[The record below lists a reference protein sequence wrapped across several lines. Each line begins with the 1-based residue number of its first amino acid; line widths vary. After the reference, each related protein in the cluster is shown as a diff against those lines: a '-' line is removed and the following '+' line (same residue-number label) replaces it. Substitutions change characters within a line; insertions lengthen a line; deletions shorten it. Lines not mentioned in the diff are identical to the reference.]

1 MKIVW
6 RFAAGIIA
14 VASAVVPT
22 ATASALPQPRQE
34 EWWFSA
40 WGIQSDVWPT
50 TTGAGVTVAV
60 LDTGVNA
67 KLPELAGAVL
77 PGSDTTG
84 HKTDGRQDLD
94 EEDYG
99 HGTAMAALIA
109 AHGGGATN
117 FAGIAPG
124 AKILPVHV
132 TLQAGDPVGQYKT
145 YANGIR
151 YGVDHGAKVISISQA
166 ANSAS
171 LPNHCDPDLQDAVSY
186 AIQHDVVVVAGA
198 GNWGDGTNYPVLP
211 ASCAGVL
218 AVGAIDKTL
227 QPWANT
233 ERQPYV
239 AVAAPGVGGTI
250 GKAGRY
256 FAKSWG
262 TSMATALTSGAI
274 ALIRS
279 RNPDMPARTVVQR
292 LIATARPLGSSK
304 WNDQTGY
311 GAIQITAAMNPD
323 RYPVSSNASNPVYEA
338 FEKWQAS
345 HSGAAKTAAPTPSS
359 SVSQRSRKSTHASS
373 RIVAIFVAIAA
384 AAAAALLIGG
394 ILWRRRTN
402 ADKIASAAEMQAHD
416 RSFNVRNQ

>member
-6 RFAAGIIA
+6 RFAAGLIA
-14 VASAVVPT
+14 VASAVMPT
-22 ATASALPQPRQE
+22 AAASALPQPRHE

-40 WGIQSDVWPT
+40 WGIQSDVWPV

-109 AHGGGATN
+109 ARGGGVAN
-117 FAGIAPG
+117 YAGIAPG

-132 TLQAGDPVGQYKT
+132 ALQAGDQVNQYED

-151 YGVDHGAKVISISQA
+151 YGVDRGAKVISISQG
-166 ANSAS
+166 ANSAN
-171 LPNHCDPDLQDAVSY
+171 LAGHCDPDLQDAVSY
-186 AIQHDVVVVAGA
+186 AIQHDVVVVASA
-198 GNWGDGTNYPVLP
+198 GNNGDGTNYPNLP

-233 ERQPYV
+233 ERQSYV

-250 GKAGRY
+250 GKDGRY

-279 RNPDMPARTVVQR
+279 RNPEMPARTVVQR
-292 LIATARPLGSSK
+292 LITTAHPLGSSK

-323 RYPVSSNASNPVYEA
+323 RYPVPSNAPNPVYEA
-338 FEKWQAS
+338 LEKWQAS
-345 HSGAAKTAAPTPSS
+345 RSAAEGPSTARSGRSSHKGDRIGVTAIAIAGTI
-359 SVSQRSRKSTHASS
+359 VVVLLVGG
-373 RIVAIFVAIAA
+373 IVAI
-384 AAAAALLIGG
+384 
-394 ILWRRRTN
+394 RRRPRR
-402 ADKIASAAEMQAHD
+402 ILS
-416 RSFNVRNQ
+416 RSSTTPWGPGNDSRE

>member
-1 MKIVW
+1 M
-6 RFAAGIIA
+6 
-14 VASAVVPT
+14 PT

-40 WGIQSDVWPT
+40 WGIESDVWPT
-50 TTGAGVTVAV
+50 TTGVGVTVAV

-77 PGSDTTG
+77 AGSDTTG
-84 HKTDGRQDLD
+84 RKTDGRQDLD
-94 EEDYG
+94 EENYG

-109 AHGGGATN
+109 ARGGGATN
-117 FAGIAPG
+117 FVGIAPG
-124 AKILPVHV
+124 AKVLPVHV
-132 TLQAGDPVGQYKT
+132 TPQAGDPVGQYKT

-166 ANSAS
+166 ANSTS

-198 GNWGDGTNYPVLP
+198 GNWGAGGNWPELP

-227 QPWANT
+227 QPWADT
-233 ERQPYV
+233 ERQSYV

-250 GKAGRY
+250 GKDGRY

-279 RNPDMPARTVVQR
+279 RNPEMPARTVVQR
-292 LIATARPLGSSK
+292 LIATARPLGSPK
-304 WNDQTGY
+304 WNDRTGY

-323 RYPVSSNASNPVYEA
+323 RYPVPSNAPNPVYEA
-338 FEKWQAS
+338 LEKWQAS
-345 HSGAAKTAAPTPSS
+345 
-359 SVSQRSRKSTHASS
+359 R
-373 RIVAIFVAIAA
+373 
-384 AAAAALLIGG
+384 
-394 ILWRRRTN
+394 
-402 ADKIASAAEMQAHD
+402 SAAEGPSTARPGRASHKGD
-416 RSFNVRNQ
+416 RIGVTTIAIAGAIVVVLLVGGIVATRRRPRRALSVSSTTPWGPGNDSRE